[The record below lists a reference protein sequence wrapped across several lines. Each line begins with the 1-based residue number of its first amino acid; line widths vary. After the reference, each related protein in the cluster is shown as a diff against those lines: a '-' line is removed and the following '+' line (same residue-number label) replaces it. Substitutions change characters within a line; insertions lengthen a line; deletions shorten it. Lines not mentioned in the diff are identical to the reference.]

1 MRIFSIETSCDETS
15 MALLDVAWKTST
27 PSARLIKHTVSSQ
40 IAIHA
45 KYGGVVPEVAARSH
59 VPETVALITKILGKH
74 PLKAFDVIA
83 VTKGPGLATALRV
96 GVQAAQTLAWLSGK
110 PVVGVNHLEGH
121 LASAWL
127 LPENRRKWRFPM
139 LALLVSG
146 GHTEIVLMTDYGQ
159 YQILGT
165 TRDDAAGEA
174 FDKSAKLLGLGYPG
188 GPMISKLG
196 ATGNPKAFNL
206 PRPMLHDP
214 SLDMSFSGLK
224 TAIRVLVEKESSL
237 RRPSS
242 VVASGEPAGTT
253 PRRTT
258 DDGRLN
264 DLCASIEQAIVDVLI
279 GKTIRAAKAHPIK
292 SVILVGGVS
301 ANTRLRDQLTE
312 AVTRELPGVSMLKAP
327 TKFSTDNAA
336 MIAAA
341 GAWRV
346 HRKEFD
352 DWRKLDA
359 DPELDLKSAKVTK
372 KK

>member
-15 MALLDVAWKTST
+15 VALLDVAWTKSA
-27 PSARLIKHTVSSQ
+27 PSSVRLRKHVVSSQ

-59 VPETVALITKILGKH
+59 VPETVALVTKTLGRD
-74 PLKAFDVIA
+74 PLKGFDAIA

-96 GVQAAQTLAWLSGK
+96 GVQAAQTLAWLSKK
-110 PVVGVNHLEGH
+110 PIIGVNHLEGH

-127 LPENRRKWRFPM
+127 LSENRRKWTFPI

-146 GHTEIVLMTDYGQ
+146 GHTEIVLIKDYCE

-174 FDKSAKLLGLGYPG
+174 FDKTAKLLGLGYPG

-196 ATGNPKAFNL
+196 AKGDPRAFDL

-224 TAIRVLVEKESSL
+224 TAVRVLVESAEYKRKSMPDA
-237 RRPSS
+237 RCPMPGHKGIGHR
-242 VVASGEPAGTT
+242 ASADARMG
-253 PRRTT
+253 
-258 DDGRLN
+258 
-264 DLCASIEQAIVDVLI
+264 DLCASIEQAIVDVLVA
-279 GKTIRAAKAHPIK
+279 KTIRAAKGRRINA
-292 SVILVGGVS
+292 VMLVGGVS
-301 ANTRLRDQLTE
+301 ANKRLRDQLSA
-312 AVTRELPGVSMLKAP
+312 AVKQDLPGVAMLKAP
-327 TKFSTDNAA
+327 LKFATDNAA

-341 GAWRV
+341 GAWRL
-346 HRKEFD
+346 HRGEKD
-352 DWRKLDA
+352 DWRGLDA
-359 DPELDLKSAKVTK
+359 DPELDLVS
-372 KK
+372 

>member
-15 MALLDVAWKTST
+15 VALLDVAWTKPT
-27 PSARLIKHTVSSQ
+27 PRVRLVKHVISSQ

-59 VPETVALITKILGKH
+59 VPETVALMTKMLGKD
-74 PLKAFDVIA
+74 PLNAFDVIA

-96 GVQAAQTLAWLSGK
+96 GVQAAQTLAWLSEK
-110 PVVGVNHLEGH
+110 PIVGVNHLEGH
-121 LASAWL
+121 LVSAWL
-127 LPENRRKWRFPM
+127 LPENRRKWKFPM

-146 GHTEIVLMTDYGQ
+146 GHTEIVLITDYCR

-196 ATGNPKAFNL
+196 ATGNPKAYAL

-224 TAIRVLVEKESSL
+224 TAIRVLVEKEDSL

-242 VVASGEPAGTT
+242 VVASGRPAGPTS
-253 PRRTT
+253 RRTT
-258 DDGRLN
+258 DDGRVN

-279 GKTIRAAKAHPIK
+279 GKTIRSAKQHPVK
-292 SVILVGGVS
+292 TVILVGGVS
-301 ANTRLRDQLTE
+301 ANKRLRDQLTD
-312 AVTRELPGVSMLKAP
+312 AVQRELPGVTLLKTP
-327 TKFSTDNAA
+327 IKFSTDNAA

-341 GAWRV
+341 GAWRA
-346 HRKEFD
+346 HFKKFD

-359 DPELDLKSAKVTK
+359 EPELDLTQPC
-372 KK
+372 